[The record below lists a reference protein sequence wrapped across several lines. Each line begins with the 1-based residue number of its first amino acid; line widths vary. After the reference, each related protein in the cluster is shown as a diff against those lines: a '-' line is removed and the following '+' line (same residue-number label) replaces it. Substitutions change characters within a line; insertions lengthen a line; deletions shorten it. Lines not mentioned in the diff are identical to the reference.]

1 MWSRLR
7 GWCWFGQGWLNMLG
21 NARLSLINSAAMHLQ
36 VAAEV
41 LPVAEDRG
49 SVELVESIPFCL
61 AALGTDQIGEKADL
75 MAGII

>member
-1 MWSRLR
+1 MAVTVR
-7 GWCWFGQGWLNMLG
+7 GGL
-21 NARLSLINSAAMHLQ
+21 
-36 VAAEV
+36 AEV

-61 AALGTDQIGEKADL
+61 AALGRDQMGEKDDL